1 MKIQTEENTL
11 KRSQAIP
18 CMYIADM
25 QGDSKLR
32 HLCYGSC
39 ITGITPSGIPWTCL
53 NSKGSLM
60 DCICIILQYVGE
72 VYKQYKQRGFCND
85 FYLCCA
91 TEVYVQ
97 VRLCCEKCRIYWGR
111 RLKHIHMYTCVSLN
125 TSMDLLDFN
134 ILFSKG
140 PQFKNL
146 FRRRAYTCRYGFNKR
161 IYGDFPMP

>member
-111 RLKHIHMYTCVSLN
+111 RLKHIHIHVCHSTQVWTFWISTFYFLRDLNLKMIIQYTSLQKAGLYM
-125 TSMDLLDFN
+125 SLW
-134 ILFSKG
+134 I
-140 PQFKNL
+140 
-146 FRRRAYTCRYGFNKR
+146 
-161 IYGDFPMP
+161 